1 MAKSISDKSQHY
13 TFVALNDLKEILEE
27 NPKLPQISEMSR
39 KDVRSLKDQMRSFF
53 ESVKKI
59 GYKGFSFLK
68 DCKDVR
74 NFVAHTTG
82 DVKDE
87 DIFEYFK
94 TFFSFADKAKSELEQ
109 NVRRSYSERK
119 EIRKIE
125 KFGPAE
131 FGNELERKHL
141 TQSIADEC
149 DTTLKDDEKLEFSE
163 LQSHQEAKKFL
174 QPEDQEQ
181 KDLLDFAKNHEELN
195 QQIQEEILETLQTAY
210 DETEITNPKNPFYNE
225 NIFMHSLKNLS
236 DEELL
241 KNIPELQKLL
251 YKTKTGK
258 DNSANFD
265 FYAKQYEKL
274 LEPKSDKGKNKKS
287 KTKIDKHQ
295 FEILA
300 RNLKKDLQKSL
311 QERYTAWQ
319 LEEIDK
325 KRKAYLKELY
335 KKIAQ
340 FRKLEELLSPFIRNF
355 GRLWDLSKTNFNDYG
370 FDILKMKEFAE
381 LLENDKSLQELAD
394 LIGRQ
399 NGETERYE
407 KELRVKIEIKTE
419 FHPKPAYRGQISGI
433 RLSGEISSALP
444 SALAMSANPKTK
456 LYFNLQVTEKK
467 LPSYSYTN
475 RQKFYREEHGTEEI
489 EVPIK
494 EKEQK
499 GPVIIC
505 VDTSG
510 SMNGTPERVA
520 KTITFALAKK
530 CLEEDRKCYL
540 ISFSTG
546 IEVQDLSEFEK
557 GNGLLELAK
566 FLRKSFNGGTDAEP
580 ALRHSLTLLQRNGWK
595 NADVLVVSDMVMGN
609 LSESVKASIKS
620 QQAKETKFYSLLVG
634 NSGNKNVIEVFDE
647 NWSYNINSRDAMYHL
662 IRQTHKLNEY
672 NEHFC
677 TLPGQLPIQ
686 KAEE

>member
-1 MAKSISDKSQHY
+1 MTKQISDKSRHY
-13 TFVALNDLKEILEE
+13 TLVALDDLKEILEE
-27 NPKLPQISEMSR
+27 NPRLPQISEMSR
-39 KDVRSLKDQMRSFF
+39 KDIRSLKDQMRGFF
-53 ESVKKI
+53 EDVKKI

-68 DCKDVR
+68 DCKDIR
-74 NFVAHTTG
+74 DFLAHTTG
-82 DVKDE
+82 DISE
-87 DIFEYFK
+87 EEIYENFK
-94 TFFSFADKAKSELEQ
+94 TFFSFADKAKTELEQ

-141 TQSIADEC
+141 SQSIADEC
-149 DTTLKDDEKLEFSE
+149 DTSLKDDEKLEFSE

-181 KDLLDFAKNHEELN
+181 KVLLDFAKNHEELN
-195 QQIQEEILETLQTAY
+195 QQIQGEILNTLQTAY

-241 KNIPELQKLL
+241 KNIPELQKQL

-274 LEPKSDKGKNKKS
+274 LEPESNKDKKKKS
-287 KTKIDKHQ
+287 ETKNDKHQ

-300 RNLKKDLQKSL
+300 RNLKNDLQKSL
-311 QERYTAWQ
+311 QERHTAWQ

-325 KRKAYLKELY
+325 KRKAYLEELY

-355 GRLWDLSKTNFNDYG
+355 GRLWDLSKTDFNDYG

-399 NGETERYE
+399 DGEAERYE
-407 KELRVKIEIKTE
+407 KELREKIEIKTE
-419 FHPKPAYRGQISGI
+419 FHPKPAYRGQISGL

-444 SALAMSANPKTK
+444 SELAMSKNDKTK
-456 LYFNLQVTEKK
+456 LYFAKK
-467 LPSYSYTN
+467 FAENKLLSYSYTN

-530 CLEEDRKCYL
+530 CLEEERKCYL
-540 ISFSTG
+540 ISFSTR

-580 ALRHSLTLLQRNGWK
+580 ALRHSLTLLQKNGWK
-595 NADVLVVSDMVMGN
+595 NADVLVVSDMVMGK
-609 LSESVKASIKS
+609 LSASVKSSIKS

-647 NWSYNINSRDAMYHL
+647 NWSYNINSRDAMHHL
-662 IRQTHKLNEY
+662 VRQAHKLNEIK
-672 NEHFC
+672 
-677 TLPGQLPIQ
+677 TR
-686 KAEE
+686 

>member
-1 MAKSISDKSQHY
+1 MKQISDKSLHY
-13 TFVALNDLKEILEE
+13 TFVALEELKEILDE

-39 KDVRSLKDQMRSFF
+39 KDIRSLKDQVRSFF
-53 ESVKKI
+53 ESVKNI

-82 DVKDE
+82 DAKDE

-94 TFFSFADKAKSELEQ
+94 TFFSFADKAKAELEQ
-109 NVRRSYSERK
+109 NVQRSYSERK
-119 EIRKIE
+119 EIRKFE
-125 KFGPAE
+125 KFGSSN
-131 FGNELERKHL
+131 FGNEIERKAL
-141 TQSIADEC
+141 TQSLADAF
-149 DTTLKDDEKLEFSE
+149 DNSIKDSEKLPFSKN
-163 LQSHQEAKKFL
+163 QAAQEAGKFL
-174 QPEDQEQ
+174 QTENQEQ
-181 KDLLDFAKNHEELN
+181 KELLDFAKNHEELN
-195 QQIQEEILETLQTAY
+195 QQIQGEILKTLQTAY
-210 DETEITNPKNPFYNE
+210 DETEITDPKNPFYNE
-225 NIFMHSLKNLS
+225 NIFMRSLKNLS
-236 DEELL
+236 NEVLL
-241 KNIPELQKLL
+241 KSIPELQKLL

-265 FYAKQYEKL
+265 FYKKQYEQL
-274 LEPKSDKGKNKKS
+274 LEPESDENTEQKP

-295 FEILA
+295 LEILS
-300 RNLKKDLQKSL
+300 RNLKKDLQESL

-325 KRKAYLKELY
+325 KRKAYLEELY

-340 FRKLEELLSPFIRNF
+340 FRKLEELLAPFVKNF
-355 GRLWDLSKTNFNDYG
+355 GRLWDLSSADFNDYG
-370 FDILKMKEFAE
+370 FEILSDFAD

-407 KELRVKIEIKTE
+407 KELREKVEIKTE
-419 FHPKPAYRGQISGI
+419 FHPKPAYRGQISGL

-444 SALAMSANPKTK
+444 SELAMSKNDATK
-456 LYFNLQVTEKK
+456 LYFAQKFAENK
-467 LPSYSYTN
+467 LLSYAYVN
-475 RQKFYREEHGTEEI
+475 RQKFYREEHGTEEVEI
-489 EVPIK
+489 PVK
-494 EKEQK
+494 EKELK

-530 CLEEDRKCYL
+530 CLEEERKCYL

-580 ALRHSLTLLQRNGWK
+580 ALQHSLRLLQKNDWK
-595 NADVLVVSDMVMGN
+595 NADVLVVSDMIMGN
-609 LSESVKASIKS
+609 LSESVKTNIRS

-647 NWSYNINSRDAMYHL
+647 NWSYNINSHDAMHHL
-662 IRQTHKLNEY
+662 VRQTYKLHEIK
-672 NEHFC
+672 
-677 TLPGQLPIQ
+677 TR
-686 KAEE
+686 

>member
-1 MAKSISDKSQHY
+1 MAKSISEKSLR
-13 TFVALNDLKEILEE
+13 FSILALEE
-27 NPKLPQISEMSR
+27 IEKIFKEHSSVPNIENLAEKDISWLNER
-39 KDVRSLKDQMRSFF
+39 IRNFYEDIKA
-53 ESVKKI
+53 I
-59 GYKGFSFLK
+59 NYKGFSFLK
-68 DCKDVR
+68 ESKDVR
-74 NFVAHTTG
+74 NLLAHLKTDTP
-82 DVKDE
+82 KDE
-87 DIFEYFK
+87 VMRQWQF
-94 TFFSFADKAKSELEQ
+94 FFSFADKAKSELEQ

-149 DTTLKDDEKLEFSE
+149 DTSLKDDEKIEFSE

-174 QPEDQEQ
+174 QPENQEQ
-181 KDLLDFAKNHEELN
+181 KELLDFAKNHEELN
-195 QQIQEEILETLQTAY
+195 QQIQGEILNTLQTAY

-274 LEPKSDKGKNKKS
+274 LEPESDKDKKKKS
-287 KTKIDKHQ
+287 ETKIDKHQ

-325 KRKAYLKELY
+325 KRKAYLEELY

-355 GRLWDLSKTNFNDYG
+355 GRLWDLSKTDFNDYG

-407 KELRVKIEIKTE
+407 KELREKIEIKTE
-419 FHPKPAYRGQISGI
+419 FHPKAAYRGQISGI

-456 LYFNLQVTEKK
+456 PYFNLQVTEKK
-467 LPSYSYTN
+467 LPSYSYAN
-475 RQKFYREEHGTEEI
+475 RQKFYREERGTEEV
-489 EVPIK
+489 EVPVK

-546 IEVQDLSEFEK
+546 IEVQNLSEFEK

-580 ALRHSLTLLQRNGWK
+580 ALQHSLTLLQKNDWK

-609 LSESVKASIKS
+609 LSESLKASIKS

-634 NSGNKNVIEVFDE
+634 DSGNRNVIEVFDE
-647 NWSYNINSRDAMYHL
+647 NWSYNINSRDAMHHL
-662 IRQTHKLNEY
+662 VRQTHKLNEV
-672 NEHFC
+672 NRN
-677 TLPGQLPIQ
+677 
-686 KAEE
+686 

>member
-1 MAKSISDKSQHY
+1 MAKGISDKSRHY
-13 TFVALNDLKEILEE
+13 TFVALEELKEILDE
-27 NPKLPQISEMSR
+27 NPTFPQINEMSR
-39 KDVRSLKDQMRSFF
+39 KDIRSLKDQVRSFF
-53 ESVKKI
+53 ESVKNI

-68 DCKDVR
+68 DCRDVR

-94 TFFSFADKAKSELEQ
+94 TFFRFADKAKAELEQ
-109 NVRRSYSERK
+109 NVQRSYSEWK

-125 KFGPAE
+125 KFGSTK

-141 TQSIADEC
+141 AQSIADEC
-149 DTTLKDDEKLEFSE
+149 DTSLKDDEKTEFSE

-174 QPEDQEQ
+174 QPENQEQ
-181 KDLLDFAKNHEELN
+181 KELLDFAKNHEELN
-195 QQIQEEILETLQTAY
+195 QQIQGEILNTLQTAY
-210 DETEITNPKNPFYNE
+210 NETEITDPKNPFYNE
-225 NIFMHSLKNLS
+225 NIFMHGLKNFS
-236 DEELL
+236 DEVLL

-265 FYAKQYEKL
+265 FYKKQYEQL
-274 LEPKSDKGKNKKS
+274 LESASDENKEKKP

-295 FEILA
+295 LEILS
-300 RNLKKDLQKSL
+300 RNLKKDLQESL

-325 KRKAYLKELY
+325 KRKAYLEELY

-340 FRKLEELLSPFIRNF
+340 FRKLEELISPFIRNF
-355 GRLWDLSKTNFNDYG
+355 GRLWDLSSANFNDYG
-370 FDILKMKEFAE
+370 FEILSDFAD

-407 KELRVKIEIKTE
+407 KELREKVEIKTE
-419 FHPKPAYRGQISGI
+419 FHPKPAYRGQISGL

-444 SALAMSANPKTK
+444 SELAMSKNDTTR
-456 LYFNLQVTEKK
+456 LYFAQKFAENK
-467 LPSYSYTN
+467 LLSYAYVN
-475 RQKFYREEHGTEEI
+475 RQKFYREEHGTEEV
-489 EVPIK
+489 EVPVK

-530 CLEEDRKCYL
+530 CLEEERKCYL

-580 ALRHSLTLLQRNGWK
+580 ALQHSLTLLQKNDWK
-595 NADVLVVSDMVMGN
+595 NADVLVVSDMIMGN
-609 LSESVKASIKS
+609 LSESVKTNIRS
-620 QQAKETKFYSLLVG
+620 QQGKETKFYSLLVG

-647 NWSYNINSRDAMYHL
+647 NWSYNINSRDAMHHL
-662 IRQTHKLNEY
+662 VRQTYKLNEI
-672 NEHFC
+672 NNNF
-677 TLPGQLPIQ
+677 LQNQ
-686 KAEE
+686 K

>member
-1 MAKSISDKSQHY
+1 MINNSK
-13 TFVALNDLKEILEE
+13 
-27 NPKLPQISEMSR
+27 R
-39 KDVRSLKDQMRSFF
+39 
-53 ESVKKI
+53 
-59 GYKGFSFLK
+59 G
-68 DCKDVR
+68 
-74 NFVAHTTG
+74 
-82 DVKDE
+82 
-87 DIFEYFK
+87 YFK
-94 TFFSFADKAKSELEQ
+94 
-109 NVRRSYSERK
+109 RK
-119 EIRKIE
+119 EIRKFE
-125 KFGPAE
+125 KFGSTE

-149 DTTLKDDEKLEFSE
+149 DTSLKDDEKLEFSE

-174 QPEDQEQ
+174 QPENQEQ
-181 KDLLDFAKNHEELN
+181 KELLDFAKNHEELN
-195 QQIQEEILETLQTAY
+195 QQIQGEILDTMQTAY
-210 DETEITNPKNPFYNE
+210 DETEITDPKNPFYDE

-274 LEPKSDKGKNKKS
+274 LKPESDEDNNKKS
-287 KTKIDKHQ
+287 ETKIDKHQ

-300 RNLKKDLQKSL
+300 RNLKNDLQKSL

-340 FRKLEELLSPFIRNF
+340 FRKLEELLSSFIRNF
-355 GRLWDLSKTNFNDYG
+355 GRLWDLSRTDFNDYG

-407 KELRVKIEIKTE
+407 KELREKIEIKNE
-419 FHPKPAYRGQISGI
+419 FHPKPAYRGQISGL

-444 SALAMSANPKTK
+444 SELAMSKNDATK
-456 LYFNLQVTEKK
+456 PYFAKK
-467 LPSYSYTN
+467 FAENKLLSYSYVN
-475 RQKFYREEHGTEEI
+475 RQKFYREEHGIEEV
-489 EVPIK
+489 EVPVK

-499 GPVIIC
+499 GPAIIC

-520 KTITFALAKK
+520 KTITFAIAKK

-580 ALRHSLTLLQRNGWK
+580 ALQHSLTLLQKNGWK
-595 NADVLVVSDMVMGN
+595 NADVLVVSDMIMGN
-609 LSESVKASIKS
+609 LSESVNASIKS

-647 NWSYNINSRDAMYHL
+647 NWNYNINSRDAMRHL
-662 IRQTHKLNEY
+662 VRQTHKLNEVK
-672 NEHFC
+672 
-677 TLPGQLPIQ
+677 TR
-686 KAEE
+686 

>member
-1 MAKSISDKSQHY
+1 MAKGISDKSRHY
-13 TFVALNDLKEILEE
+13 TLVALEDLKEILEE
-27 NPKLPQISEMSR
+27 HPKLPQISEMSK
-39 KDVRSLKDQMRSFF
+39 KDIRSLKDQVRSFF

-59 GYKGFSFLK
+59 AYKGFSFLK

-82 DVKDE
+82 DIKDE
-87 DIFEYFK
+87 DVFEYFK

-125 KFGPAE
+125 KFGSTE
-131 FGNELERKHL
+131 FGSELERKHL

-149 DTTLKDDEKLEFSE
+149 DTSLKDEEKIKFSE

-174 QPEDQEQ
+174 QPENQEQ
-181 KDLLDFAKNHEELN
+181 KELLDFAKNHEELN
-195 QQIQEEILETLQTAY
+195 QQIQGEILNTLQTAY
-210 DETEITNPKNPFYNE
+210 DETEITDPKNPFYDE
-225 NIFMHSLKNLS
+225 NIFMYSLKNLS
-236 DEELL
+236 DEKLL

-265 FYAKQYEKL
+265 FYKKQYEEL
-274 LEPKSDKGKNKKS
+274 LKPESDENKKKKS
-287 KTKIDKHQ
+287 ETKIDKHQ

-300 RNLKKDLQKSL
+300 RNLKKDLLESL
-311 QERYTAWQ
+311 QERYNAWQ

-340 FRKLEELLSPFIRNF
+340 FKKLEELLSPFIRNF
-355 GRLWDLSKTNFNDYG
+355 GRLWDLSKTDFNDYG

-381 LLENDKSLQELAD
+381 LLENDKSLQELTD

-407 KELRVKIEIKTE
+407 KELREKTEIKTE
-419 FHPKPAYRGQISGI
+419 FHPKPAYRGQISGL

-444 SALAMSANPKTK
+444 SELAMSKNDATK
-456 LYFNLQVTEKK
+456 LYFAQKFAENK
-467 LPSYSYTN
+467 LLSYSYVN
-475 RQKFYREEHGTEEI
+475 RQKFYREERGTEEV
-489 EVPIK
+489 EVPVK

-530 CLEEDRKCYL
+530 CLDEDRKCYL

-557 GNGLLELAK
+557 GNGLIELAK

-580 ALRHSLTLLQRNGWK
+580 ALQHSLTLLQKNDWK

-609 LSESVKASIKS
+609 LSESVRTSIKS

-634 NSGNKNVIEVFDE
+634 NSGNKNVLEVFDE
-647 NWSYNINSRDAMYHL
+647 NWSYDINSRDAMHHL
-662 IRQTHKLNEY
+662 VRQTHKLNEIK
-672 NEHFC
+672 NR
-677 TLPGQLPIQ
+677 
-686 KAEE
+686 

>member
-1 MAKSISDKSQHY
+1 MAKGISDKSRHY
-13 TFVALNDLKEILEE
+13 TFVALEELKEILDE
-27 NPKLPQISEMSR
+27 NPTFPQINEMSR
-39 KDVRSLKDQMRSFF
+39 KDIRSLKDQVRSFF
-53 ESVKKI
+53 ESVKNI

-68 DCKDVR
+68 DCRDVR

-94 TFFSFADKAKSELEQ
+94 TFFRFADKAKAELEQ
-109 NVRRSYSERK
+109 NVQRSYSERK

-125 KFGPAE
+125 KFGSTK

-141 TQSIADEC
+141 AQSIADEC
-149 DTTLKDDEKLEFSE
+149 DTSLKDDEKIEFSE

-174 QPEDQEQ
+174 QPENQEQ
-181 KDLLDFAKNHEELN
+181 KELLDFAKNHEELN
-195 QQIQEEILETLQTAY
+195 QQIQGEILNTLQTAY
-210 DETEITNPKNPFYNE
+210 NETEITDSKNPFYNE
-225 NIFMHSLKNLS
+225 NIFMHGLKNFS
-236 DEELL
+236 DEVLL

-265 FYAKQYEKL
+265 FYKKQYEQL
-274 LEPKSDKGKNKKS
+274 LEPASDENKEKKS

-295 FEILA
+295 LEILS
-300 RNLKKDLQKSL
+300 RNLKKDLQESL

-325 KRKAYLKELY
+325 KRKAYLEELY

-340 FRKLEELLSPFIRNF
+340 FRKLEELISPFIRNF
-355 GRLWDLSKTNFNDYG
+355 GRLWDLSSADFNDYG
-370 FDILKMKEFAE
+370 FEILSDFAD

-407 KELRVKIEIKTE
+407 KELREKVEIKTE
-419 FHPKPAYRGQISGI
+419 FHPKPAYRGQISGL

-444 SALAMSANPKTK
+444 SELAMSKNDTTR
-456 LYFNLQVTEKK
+456 LYFAQKFAENK
-467 LPSYSYTN
+467 LLSYAYVN
-475 RQKFYREEHGTEEI
+475 RQKFYREEHGTEEV
-489 EVPIK
+489 EVPLT

-520 KTITFALAKK
+520 KTVTFALAKK
-530 CLEEDRKCYL
+530 CLEEERKCYL

-580 ALRHSLTLLQRNGWK
+580 ALQHSLTLLQKNDWK
-595 NADVLVVSDMVMGN
+595 NADVLVVSDMIMGN
-609 LSESVKASIKS
+609 LSESVKTNIRS
-620 QQAKETKFYSLLVG
+620 QQGKETKFYSLLVG

-647 NWSYNINSRDAMYHL
+647 NWSYNINSRDAMHHL
-662 IRQTHKLNEY
+662 VRQTYKLNEI
-672 NEHFC
+672 NNNF
-677 TLPGQLPIQ
+677 LQNQ
-686 KAEE
+686 K

>member
-1 MAKSISDKSQHY
+1 MAKGISDKSRHY
-13 TFVALNDLKEILEE
+13 TLVALEDLKEILEE
-27 NPKLPQISEMSR
+27 HPKLPQISEMSR
-39 KDVRSLKDQMRSFF
+39 KDIRSLKDQVRSFF

-59 GYKGFSFLK
+59 AYKGFSFLK

-82 DVKDE
+82 DIKDE
-87 DIFEYFK
+87 DVFEYFK
-94 TFFSFADKAKSELEQ
+94 TFFSFADKAKLELEQ
-109 NVRRSYSERK
+109 NVQRSYSERK

-149 DTTLKDDEKLEFSE
+149 DTSLKDEEKIEFSE

-174 QPEDQEQ
+174 QPENQEQ
-181 KDLLDFAKNHEELN
+181 KELLDFAKNHEELN
-195 QQIQEEILETLQTAY
+195 QQIQGEILNTLQTAY
-210 DETEITNPKNPFYNE
+210 DETEITDPKNPFYDE

-236 DEELL
+236 DEVLL
-241 KNIPELQKLL
+241 KKIPELQKLL

-265 FYAKQYEKL
+265 FYKKQYEEL
-274 LEPKSDKGKNKKS
+274 LKPESDENKKS
-287 KTKIDKHQ
+287 ETKIDKHQ
-295 FEILA
+295 LEILA
-300 RNLKKDLQKSL
+300 RNLKKDLQESL

-325 KRKAYLKELY
+325 RRKAYLEELY

-340 FRKLEELLSPFIRNF
+340 FKKLEELLSPFIKNF
-355 GRLWDLSKTNFNDYG
+355 GRLWDLSKTDFNDYG

-407 KELRVKIEIKTE
+407 KELREKVEIKTE
-419 FHPKPAYRGQISGI
+419 FHPKPAYRGQISGL

-444 SALAMSANPKTK
+444 SELAMSKNEATK
-456 LYFNLQVTEKK
+456 LYFAQKFAENK
-467 LPSYSYTN
+467 LLSYAYVN
-475 RQKFYREEHGTEEI
+475 RQKFYREEHGTEEV
-489 EVPIK
+489 EVPVK

-530 CLEEDRKCYL
+530 CLEEERKCYL

-546 IEVQDLSEFEK
+546 IEMQDLSEFEK

-580 ALRHSLTLLQRNGWK
+580 ALQHSLTLLQINDWK
-595 NADVLVVSDMVMGN
+595 NADVLVVSDMIMGN
-609 LSESVKASIKS
+609 LSESVKSSIRS

-647 NWSYNINSRDAMYHL
+647 NWSYNINSRDAMHHL
-662 IRQTHKLNEY
+662 VRQTYKLNEI
-672 NEHFC
+672 NR
-677 TLPGQLPIQ
+677 
-686 KAEE
+686 

>member
-1 MAKSISDKSQHY
+1 MAKGISDKSRHY
-13 TFVALNDLKEILEE
+13 TFVALDDLKEILDE

-39 KDVRSLKDQMRSFF
+39 KDIRSLKDQVRSFF
-53 ESVKKI
+53 ESVKNI

-94 TFFSFADKAKSELEQ
+94 TFFSFADKAKAELEQ
-109 NVRRSYSERK
+109 NAQRSYSERK

-125 KFGPAE
+125 KFGSTE

-141 TQSIADEC
+141 AQSIADEC
-149 DTTLKDDEKLEFSE
+149 DTSLKDDEKIEFSE

-174 QPEDQEQ
+174 QPENQEQ
-181 KDLLDFAKNHEELN
+181 KELLDFAKNHAELN
-195 QQIQEEILETLQTAY
+195 QQIQEEILKTLQTAY
-210 DETEITNPKNPFYNE
+210 DETEITNPKNPFYDE
-225 NIFMHSLKNLS
+225 NLFLHKINQLS

-241 KNIPELQKLL
+241 STLAEQKKELN
-251 YKTKTGK
+251 KTKTGK
-258 DNSANFD
+258 NSSADFG

-274 LEPKSDKGKNKKS
+274 TEPEEKEPEKKKNKES
-287 KTKIDKHQ
+287 KPKKIDPHEL
-295 FEILA
+295 EILS
-300 RNLKKDLQKSL
+300 RNLKKDLQESL

-325 KRKAYLKELY
+325 KRKAYLEELY

-340 FRKLEELLSPFIRNF
+340 FRKLEELLSPFLKNF
-355 GRLWDLSKTNFNDYG
+355 GRLWDLSSAGFNDYG
-370 FDILKMKEFAE
+370 FEILSDFAD

-399 NGETERYE
+399 NVETERYE
-407 KELRVKIEIKTE
+407 KELREKVEIKTE
-419 FHPKPAYRGQISGI
+419 FHPKPAYRGQISGL
-433 RLSGEISSALP
+433 RLSGEISSSLP
-444 SALAMSANPKTK
+444 SELAMSKNEATK
-456 LYFNLQVTEKK
+456 LYFAKK
-467 LPSYSYTN
+467 FAENKLLSYAYIN
-475 RQKFYREEHGTEEI
+475 RQKFYREEYGTEEV
-489 EVPIK
+489 EVPVK

-530 CLEEDRKCYL
+530 CLEEERKCYL

-580 ALRHSLTLLQRNGWK
+580 ALQHSLTLLQKNDWK
-595 NADVLVVSDMVMGN
+595 NADVLVVSDMIMGN
-609 LSESVKASIKS
+609 LSESVKTNIRS

-647 NWSYNINSRDAMYHL
+647 NWSYNINSRDAMHHL
-662 IRQTHKLNEY
+662 VRQTYKLNEI
-672 NEHFC
+672 NNNF
-677 TLPGQLPIQ
+677 LQGQ
-686 KAEE
+686 K

>member
-39 KDVRSLKDQMRSFF
+39 KDIRSLKDQMRSFF

-125 KFGPAE
+125 KFGSTK

-287 KTKIDKHQ
+287 ETKIDKHQ

-325 KRKAYLKELY
+325 KRKAYLEELY

-407 KELRVKIEIKTE
+407 KELREKIEIKTE
-419 FHPKPAYRGQISGI
+419 FHPKPAYRGQISGL

-444 SALAMSANPKTK
+444 SELAMSKNDATR
-456 LYFNLQVTEKK
+456 LYFAQKFAENK
-467 LPSYSYTN
+467 LLSYAYVN
-475 RQKFYREEHGTEEI
+475 RQKFYREEHGTEEV
-489 EVPIK
+489 EVPVK

-530 CLEEDRKCYL
+530 CLEEERKCYL

-580 ALRHSLTLLQRNGWK
+580 ALQHSLTLLQKNDWK
-595 NADVLVVSDMVMGN
+595 NADVLVVSDMIMGN
-609 LSESVKASIKS
+609 LSESVKTNIRS

-634 NSGNKNVIEVFDE
+634 NSGNKNVIDVFDE
-647 NWSYNINSRDAMYHL
+647 NWSYNINSHDAMHHL
-662 IRQTHKLNEY
+662 VRQTHKLNEI
-672 NEHFC
+672 E
-677 TLPGQLPIQ
+677 TR
-686 KAEE
+686 

>member
-1 MAKSISDKSQHY
+1 MAKGISDKSRHY
-13 TFVALNDLKEILEE
+13 TLVALDDLKEILEE
-27 NPKLPQISEMSR
+27 NPKLPQISEMSK
-39 KDVRSLKDQMRSFF
+39 KDIRSLKDQMRGFF
-53 ESVKKI
+53 EDVKKI

-68 DCKDVR
+68 NCKNIRD
-74 NFVAHTTG
+74 FLAHTTG
-82 DVKDE
+82 DISE
-87 DIFEYFK
+87 EEIYENFK

-149 DTTLKDDEKLEFSE
+149 DTSLKDEEKIKFSE

-174 QPEDQEQ
+174 QPENQEQ
-181 KDLLDFAKNHEELN
+181 KELLDFAKNHEELN
-195 QQIQEEILETLQTAY
+195 QQIQGEILNTLQTAY
-210 DETEITNPKNPFYNE
+210 DETEITDPKNPFYDE
-225 NIFMHSLKNLS
+225 NIFMYSLKNLS
-236 DEELL
+236 DEKLL

-265 FYAKQYEKL
+265 FYKKQYEEL
-274 LEPKSDKGKNKKS
+274 LKPESDENKKKKS
-287 KTKIDKHQ
+287 ETKIDKHQ

-300 RNLKKDLQKSL
+300 RNLKKDLLESL
-311 QERYTAWQ
+311 QERYNAWQ

-340 FRKLEELLSPFIRNF
+340 FKKLEELLSPFIRNF
-355 GRLWDLSKTNFNDYG
+355 GRLWDLSKTDFNDYG

-407 KELRVKIEIKTE
+407 KELREKIDIKTE

-456 LYFNLQVTEKK
+456 PYFNLQVTEKK

-475 RQKFYREEHGTEEI
+475 RQKFYRKERGTEEV
-489 EVPIK
+489 EVPVK

-557 GNGLLELAK
+557 GSGLLELAK

-580 ALRHSLTLLQRNGWK
+580 ALQHSLALLQKNDWK

-609 LSESVKASIKS
+609 LSESVKTSIKS
-620 QQAKETKFYSLLVG
+620 QQVKETKFYSLLVG

-647 NWSYNINSRDAMYHL
+647 NWSYDINSRDAMRHL
-662 IRQTHKLNEY
+662 VRQTHKLNEI
-672 NEHFC
+672 N
-677 TLPGQLPIQ
+677 
-686 KAEE
+686 KN

>member
-1 MAKSISDKSQHY
+1 MAKGISDKSRHY
-13 TFVALNDLKEILEE
+13 TFVALEELKEILGE

-39 KDVRSLKDQMRSFF
+39 KDIRSLKDQVRSFF
-53 ESVKKI
+53 ESVKNI

-94 TFFSFADKAKSELEQ
+94 TFFSFADKAKAELEQ
-109 NVRRSYSERK
+109 NVQRSYSERK

-125 KFGPAE
+125 KFGSTE
-131 FGNELERKHL
+131 FGSELERKHL
-141 TQSIADEC
+141 AQSIADEC
-149 DTTLKDDEKLEFSE
+149 DTSLKDDEKIEFSE

-174 QPEDQEQ
+174 QAENQEQ
-181 KDLLDFAKNHEELN
+181 KELLDFAKNHEELN
-195 QQIQEEILETLQTAY
+195 QQIQEEILKTLQTVY
-210 DETEITNPKNPFYNE
+210 DETEITDPKNPFYNE
-225 NIFMHSLKNLS
+225 NVFMRSLKNLS
-236 DEELL
+236 DEVLL
-241 KNIPELQKLL
+241 KSIPDLQKLL

-265 FYAKQYEKL
+265 FYKKQYEQL
-274 LEPKSDKGKNKKS
+274 LEPESDENKEKKP

-295 FEILA
+295 LEILS
-300 RNLKKDLQKSL
+300 RNLKKDLQESL

-325 KRKAYLKELY
+325 KRKAYLEELY

-340 FRKLEELLSPFIRNF
+340 FRKLEELLSPFLKNF
-355 GRLWDLSKTNFNDYG
+355 GRLWDLSSADFNDYG
-370 FDILKMKEFAE
+370 FEILSDFAD

-399 NGETERYE
+399 NVETERYE
-407 KELRVKIEIKTE
+407 KELREKVEIKTE
-419 FHPKPAYRGQISGI
+419 FHPKPAYRGQISGL
-433 RLSGEISSALP
+433 RLSGEISSSLP
-444 SALAMSANPKTK
+444 SELAMSKNDATR
-456 LYFNLQVTEKK
+456 LYFAKK
-467 LPSYSYTN
+467 FAENKLLSYAYIN
-475 RQKFYREEHGTEEI
+475 RQKFYREEYGTEEV
-489 EVPIK
+489 EVPVK

-530 CLEEDRKCYL
+530 CLEEERKCYL

-580 ALRHSLTLLQRNGWK
+580 ALQHSLTLLQKNDWK
-595 NADVLVVSDMVMGN
+595 NTDVLVVSDMIMGN
-609 LSESVKASIKS
+609 FSKSVKTNIRS

-634 NSGNKNVIEVFDE
+634 NSGNKNVIDVFDE
-647 NWSYNINSRDAMYHL
+647 NWSYNINSRDAMHHL
-662 IRQTHKLNEY
+662 VRQTYKLNEKK
-672 NEHFC
+672 
-677 TLPGQLPIQ
+677 TR
-686 KAEE
+686 

>member
-1 MAKSISDKSQHY
+1 MAKGISDNSLHY
-13 TFVALNDLKEILEE
+13 TFVALEELKEILGE

-39 KDVRSLKDQMRSFF
+39 KDIRSLKDQVRSFF
-53 ESVKKI
+53 ESVKNI

-94 TFFSFADKAKSELEQ
+94 TFFSFADKAKAELEQ
-109 NVRRSYSERK
+109 NVQRSYSKRK

-125 KFGPAE
+125 KFGSTE

-141 TQSIADEC
+141 TQSIADEF
-149 DTTLKDDEKLEFSE
+149 DTSLKDDEKIEFSE

-174 QPEDQEQ
+174 QPENQEE
-181 KDLLDFAKNHEELN
+181 KELLDFAKNHEELN
-195 QQIQEEILETLQTAY
+195 QQIQEEILKTLQTAY
-210 DETEITNPKNPFYNE
+210 DETEITDPKNPFYNE
-225 NIFMHSLKNLS
+225 NVFMRSLQNLS
-236 DEELL
+236 DEVLL
-241 KNIPELQKLL
+241 KSIPKLQTLL

-265 FYAKQYEKL
+265 FYKKQYEQL
-274 LEPKSDKGKNKKS
+274 LEPESDENTEQKP

-295 FEILA
+295 LEILS
-300 RNLKKDLQKSL
+300 RNLKKDLQESL

-319 LEEIDK
+319 LGEIDK
-325 KRKAYLKELY
+325 KRKAYLEELY

-340 FRKLEELLSPFIRNF
+340 FRKLEELLSPFLKNF
-355 GRLWDLSKTNFNDYG
+355 GRLWDLSSADFNDYG
-370 FDILKMKEFAE
+370 FEILSDFAD

-399 NGETERYE
+399 NSETERYE
-407 KELRVKIEIKTE
+407 KELREKVEIKTE
-419 FHPKPAYRGQISGI
+419 FHPKPAYRGQISGL

-444 SALAMSANPKTK
+444 SELAMSKNDATR
-456 LYFNLQVTEKK
+456 LYFAKK
-467 LPSYSYTN
+467 FAENKLLSYAYIN
-475 RQKFYREEHGTEEI
+475 RQKFYREEYGTEEV
-489 EVPIK
+489 EVPVK

-530 CLEEDRKCYL
+530 CLEEERKCYL

-580 ALRHSLTLLQRNGWK
+580 ALQHSLTLLQKNDWK
-595 NADVLVVSDMVMGN
+595 NADVLVVSDMIMGN
-609 LSESVKASIKS
+609 LSESVKSSIRS

-634 NSGNKNVIEVFDE
+634 NSGNKNVIDVFDE
-647 NWSYNINSRDAMYHL
+647 NWSYNINSRDAMHHL
-662 IRQTHKLNEY
+662 VRQTYKLNET
-672 NEHFC
+672 NKNF
-677 TLPGQLPIQ
+677 LQGQ
-686 KAEE
+686 K

>member
-1 MAKSISDKSQHY
+1 MAKGISDKSRHY
-13 TFVALNDLKEILEE
+13 TFVALEELKEILGE
-27 NPKLPQISEMSR
+27 NPKLPQINEMSR
-39 KDVRSLKDQMRSFF
+39 KDIRSLKDQVRSFF
-53 ESVKKI
+53 ESVKNI
-59 GYKGFSFLK
+59 GYKGFSFLE

-94 TFFSFADKAKSELEQ
+94 IFFSFADKAKAELEQ
-109 NVRRSYSERK
+109 NVQRSYSERK

-125 KFGPAE
+125 KFGSSN
-131 FGNELERKHL
+131 FGNEIERKAL
-141 TQSIADEC
+141 TQSLADAFDNSIE
-149 DTTLKDDEKLEFSE
+149 DSEKLLFS
-163 LQSHQEAKKFL
+163 QNQAAQEAKKFL
-174 QPEDQEQ
+174 QAENQEQ
-181 KDLLDFAKNHEELN
+181 KELLDFAKNHKELN
-195 QQIQEEILETLQTAY
+195 QQIQEEILKTLQTAY
-210 DETEITNPKNPFYNE
+210 DETEITDPKNPFYNE
-225 NIFMHSLKNLS
+225 NVFMRSLKNLS
-236 DEELL
+236 DEVLL
-241 KNIPELQKLL
+241 KRIHDLQTLL

-258 DNSANFD
+258 DNSTNFD
-265 FYAKQYEKL
+265 FYKKQYAKL
-274 LEPKSDKGKNKKS
+274 LEPESDENTEQKP

-295 FEILA
+295 LEILS
-300 RNLKKDLQKSL
+300 RNLKKDLQESL

-325 KRKAYLKELY
+325 KRKAYLEELY

-340 FRKLEELLSPFIRNF
+340 FRKLEELLSPFLKNF
-355 GRLWDLSKTNFNDYG
+355 GRLWDLSSADFNDYG
-370 FDILKMKEFAE
+370 FEILSDFAD

-399 NGETERYE
+399 NVETERYE
-407 KELRVKIEIKTE
+407 KELREKVEIKTE
-419 FHPKPAYRGQISGI
+419 FHPKPAYRGQISGL
-433 RLSGEISSALP
+433 RLSGEISSSLP
-444 SALAMSANPKTK
+444 SELAMSKNEATK
-456 LYFNLQVTEKK
+456 LYFAKK
-467 LPSYSYTN
+467 FAENKLLSYAYIN
-475 RQKFYREEHGTEEI
+475 RQKFYREEHGTEE
-489 EVPIK
+489 VPVK

-530 CLEEDRKCYL
+530 CLEEERKCYL

-580 ALRHSLTLLQRNGWK
+580 ALQHSLTLLQKNDWK
-595 NADVLVVSDMVMGN
+595 NADVLVVSDMIMGN
-609 LSESVKASIKS
+609 LSESLQTNIRS

-634 NSGNKNVIEVFDE
+634 NSGNKNVIDVFDE
-647 NWSYNINSRDAMYHL
+647 NWSYNINSRDAMHHL
-662 IRQTHKLNEY
+662 VRQTYKLHELKNRE
-672 NEHFC
+672 
-677 TLPGQLPIQ
+677 L
-686 KAEE
+686 

>member
-1 MAKSISDKSQHY
+1 MAKSISEKSQHY

-27 NPKLPQISEMSR
+27 NPKLPQMSEMSR
-39 KDVRSLKDQMRSFF
+39 KDIRSLKDQVRSFF

-94 TFFSFADKAKSELEQ
+94 TFFNFADKAKSELEQ

-125 KFGPAE
+125 KFGSTK
-131 FGNELERKHL
+131 FGSELERKHL

-149 DTTLKDDEKLEFSE
+149 DTSLKDDEKLEFSE

-174 QPEDQEQ
+174 QPENQEQ

-195 QQIQEEILETLQTAY
+195 QQIQGEILNTLQAAY
-210 DETEITNPKNPFYNE
+210 DETEITDPKNPFYNE

-236 DEELL
+236 DEVLL
-241 KNIPELQKLL
+241 KNIPKLQKLL

-274 LEPKSDKGKNKKS
+274 LEPESEKDKKEKSE
-287 KTKIDKHQ
+287 TKIDKHQ

-300 RNLKKDLQKSL
+300 RNMKKDLKESL

-325 KRKAYLKELY
+325 KRKAYLEELY

-355 GRLWDLSKTNFNDYG
+355 GRLWDLSRTDFNDYG

-407 KELRVKIEIKTE
+407 KELREKIEIKTE
-419 FHPKPAYRGQISGI
+419 FHPKPAYRGQISGL

-444 SALAMSANPKTK
+444 SELAMLKNDATK
-456 LYFNLQVTEKK
+456 LYFAKK
-467 LPSYSYTN
+467 FAENKLLSYSYVN

-530 CLEEDRKCYL
+530 CLEEERKCYL

-546 IEVQDLSEFEK
+546 IELQDLSEFEK

-580 ALRHSLTLLQRNGWK
+580 ALQHSLTLLQINDWK

-609 LSESVKASIKS
+609 LSESITASIKS

-647 NWSYNINSRDAMYHL
+647 NWSYNINSRDAMHHL
-662 IRQTHKLNEY
+662 VRQTHKLHEIK
-672 NEHFC
+672 
-677 TLPGQLPIQ
+677 TR
-686 KAEE
+686 

>member
-1 MAKSISDKSQHY
+1 MMKQISDKSLH
-13 TFVALNDLKEILEE
+13 FSHVALKDLEEILNEKP
-27 NPKLPQISEMSR
+27 NLPQISKMSQ
-39 KDVRSLKDQMRSFF
+39 KDIRSLKDQMRGFF
-53 ESVKKI
+53 EDVKKI
-59 GYKGFSFLK
+59 GYKNFSFLA

-74 NFVAHTTG
+74 DFLAHTTG
-82 DVKDE
+82 DISNE
-87 DIFEYFK
+87 EIFENFK
-94 TFFSFADKAKSELEQ
+94 TFFSFADKAKSELEANIRRAYSQ
-109 NVRRSYSERK
+109 NK
-119 EIRKIE
+119 EIRKFE
-125 KFGPAE
+125 KFGSSN
-131 FGNELERKHL
+131 FGNEIERKAL
-141 TQSIADEC
+141 TQSLADAFDNSIE
-149 DTTLKDDEKLEFSE
+149 DSEKLPFSKN
-163 LQSHQEAKKFL
+163 QAAQEAEKFL
-174 QPEDQEQ
+174 RTENQEQ
-181 KDLLDFAKNHEELN
+181 KELLDFAASHSRLS
-195 QQIQEEILETLQTAY
+195 QQIQEEILKTLQTAY
-210 DETEITNPKNPFYNE
+210 DETEITNPKNPFYDE
-225 NIFMHSLKNLS
+225 NLFLHKMNQLS

-241 KNIPELQKLL
+241 STLAEQKKELN
-251 YKTKTGK
+251 KTKTGK
-258 DNSANFD
+258 NSSADFG

-274 LEPKSDKGKNKKS
+274 IEPEEKEPEKKKS
-287 KTKIDKHQ
+287 KESKPKKIDPHEL
-295 FEILA
+295 EILS
-300 RNLKKDLQKSL
+300 RNLKKDLNTSL
-311 QERYTAWQ
+311 HERYLAWQ

-325 KRKAYLKELY
+325 KRKKYLKELY
-335 KKIAQ
+335 EKIAQ
-340 FRKLEELLSPFIRNF
+340 FKKLEELLSPFIRNF
-355 GRLWDLSKTNFNDYG
+355 GRLWDLSKTDFNDYG

-381 LLENDKSLQELAD
+381 LLKNDKSLQELAD

-407 KELRVKIEIKTE
+407 KELREKIDIKTE

-456 LYFNLQVTEKK
+456 PYFNLQVTEKK

-475 RQKFYREEHGTEEI
+475 RQKFYRKERGTEEV
-489 EVPIK
+489 EVPVK

-510 SMNGTPERVA
+510 SMNGTPERLA

-580 ALRHSLTLLQRNGWK
+580 ALQHSLALLQKNDWK

-609 LSESVKASIKS
+609 LSESVKTSIKS
-620 QQAKETKFYSLLVG
+620 QQVKETKFYSLLVG

-647 NWSYNINSRDAMYHL
+647 NWSYDINSRDAMRHL
-662 IRQTHKLNEY
+662 VRQTHKLNEI
-672 NEHFC
+672 N
-677 TLPGQLPIQ
+677 
-686 KAEE
+686 KN